1 MTKWGWHR
9 HPTQM
14 STQASSD
21 VPRRVA
27 TAASLVMVGNLA
39 SRVLGLVRDQTI
51 AALFGASA
59 HASIFGVISRV
70 STMVYDL
77 LIGGALT
84 AALVPVFSEYARDDT
99 TGPALPGKE
108 ATDGGNRPDERRDR
122 LAGALG
128 ATVGAA
134 LLVLIPVVGLLIV
147 AAPQI
152 MAFMGEGFAPEMQDL
167 GMRLVRL
174 AMPSVAMLGIASVLM
189 AAHYA
194 RERFVRPSFATAL
207 YNVGIIAG
215 ALLLTPFFGLGGLV
229 LGLLAGAALQCAAQ
243 SPALRGVRWRALTN
257 FRHPALRR
265 IVRLYAPV
273 AGGLVVSAG
282 VTSLD
287 TRLASQ
293 TGAGSIAAMRY
304 ATTLVQLPLGLVAT
318 ALSFATLPVLSKQ
331 AAAVVAWQR
340 AGKPEGLPAG
350 ASEQP
355 PDLAAYRAT
364 LALTLRLALLCIA
377 PLTVALLVLHQPVVR
392 LLFERG
398 AFTADSTDITAL
410 ALLFYAPQLPFVAID
425 QVLIAAF
432 YALQNT
438 RTPVLVG
445 VVTAG
450 LYVVVA
456 LALVDEW
463 GMPALVFA
471 NTVQNS
477 AHGIILAA
485 LLWRVVD
492 GMVPGV
498 QRPAS
503 QGPGRLWHAVRDAGL
518 SRAALG
524 VGVAAAAMA
533 GVLLALDRAVLT
545 PAAGLPVP
553 VWGLLLVG
561 AGVVGMSVYAGAL
574 WLLGAEDVRQ
584 VAAIG
589 RRAWRRLSGGN
600 GPQ

>member
-1 MTKWGWHR
+1 M
-9 HPTQM
+9 
-14 STQASSD
+14 ASSE

-39 SRVLGLVRDQTI
+39 SRILGLVRDQTI
-51 AALFGASA
+51 AALFGSSA
-59 HASIFGVISRV
+59 QASIFVVVSRV
-70 STMVYDL
+70 PTMVYDL
-77 LIGGALT
+77 LIGGAMT
-84 AALVPVFSEYARDDT
+84 AALVPVFSEYARD
-99 TGPALPGKE
+99 GESPGADK
-108 ATDGGNRPDERRDR
+108 RRDR

-134 LLVLIPVVGLLIV
+134 ALVLLPAVVLLIV
-147 AAPQI
+147 AAPQVI
-152 MAFMGEGFAPEMQDL
+152 AFMGEGFAPEMQDL

-174 AMPSVAMLGIASVLM
+174 AMPSVALLGIASVLM

-243 SPALRGVRWRALTN
+243 SPALRGVRWRALIN

-273 AGGLVVSAG
+273 AGSLVVSAG
-282 VTSLD
+282 ITSLD
-287 TRLASQ
+287 ARLASQ
-293 TGAGSIAAMRY
+293 TGTGSLAAMRY
-304 ATTLVQLPLGLVAT
+304 ATTLVQFPLGLVAT

-331 AAAVVAWQR
+331 AAALVAWRR
-340 AGKPEGLPAG
+340 AGKSDGLPAG
-350 ASEQP
+350 TSEPP
-355 PDLAAYRAT
+355 PDLAAYQAT
-364 LALTLRLALLCIA
+364 LALTLRLALLFIT

-392 LLFERG
+392 LVFERG
-398 AFTADSTDITAL
+398 AFTAASTDITAL

-477 AHGIILAA
+477 AHGIILAV
-485 LLWRVVD
+485 LLWRVV
-492 GMVPGV
+492 GG
-498 QRPAS
+498 
-503 QGPGRLWHAVRDAGL
+503 LRDSGL
-518 SRAALG
+518 SRAALRI
-524 VGVAAAAMA
+524 GVAAAAMA
-533 GVLLALDRAVLT
+533 GTLLALDRAVLT
-545 PAAGLPVP
+545 PTAWLPVP
-553 VWGLLLVG
+553 LWGLLLVG
-561 AGVVGMSVYAGAL
+561 AGGIGLIVYAGAL

-589 RRAWRRLSGGN
+589 RRAWQRLSGG
-600 GPQ
+600 GGSPQ

>member
-1 MTKWGWHR
+1 
-9 HPTQM
+9 
-14 STQASSD
+14 
-21 VPRRVA
+21 
-27 TAASLVMVGNLA
+27 MVGNLA
-39 SRVLGLVRDQTI
+39 SRILGLVRDQTI
-51 AALFGASA
+51 AALFGSSA
-59 HASIFGVISRV
+59 QASIFVVVSRV
-70 STMVYDL
+70 PTMVYDL
-77 LIGGALT
+77 LIGGAMT

-99 TGPALPGKE
+99 ANPASSEGEKTGEG
-108 ATDGGNRPDERRDR
+108 ERSDAWRDR

-134 LLVLIPVVGLLIV
+134 LLVLIPAVVLLIV
-147 AAPQI
+147 AAPQVI
-152 MAFMGEGFAPEMQDL
+152 AFMGEGFAPETQDL

-174 AMPSVAMLGIASVLM
+174 AMPSVALLGIASVLM

-243 SPALRGVRWRALTN
+243 SPALRGVRWSALIN

-265 IVRLYAPV
+265 ILRLYAPV

-282 VTSLD
+282 ITSLD
-287 TRLASQ
+287 ARLASQ
-293 TGAGSIAAMRY
+293 TGTGSLAAMRY
-304 ATTLVQLPLGLVAT
+304 ATTLVQFPLGLVAT

-331 AAAVVAWQR
+331 AAALVVWRR
-340 AGKPEGLPAG
+340 AGKSEVMPAG

-392 LLFERG
+392 LVFERG
-398 AFTADSTDITAL
+398 AFTAASTDITAL

-456 LALVDEW
+456 LALVDAW

-477 AHGIILAA
+477 AHGIILAV
-485 LLWRVVD
+485 LLWRVVG
-492 GMVPGV
+492 GMGPGV
-498 QRPAS
+498 QHPGS
-503 QGPGRLWHAVRDAGL
+503 QGPGRLWHAVRDAEL
-518 SRAALG
+518 SRAALR

-561 AGVVGMSVYAGAL
+561 AGVVGMGVYAGVL

-589 RRAWRRLSGGN
+589 RRAWRRLSGGD
-600 GPQ
+600 GSSQ

>member
-1 MTKWGWHR
+1 M
-9 HPTQM
+9 
-14 STQASSD
+14 
-21 VPRRVA
+21 A
-27 TAASLVMVGNLA
+27 TAASLVMAGNLA
-39 SRVLGLVRDQTI
+39 SRLLGLVRDQTI
-51 AALFGASA
+51 AALFGSSA
-59 HASIFGVISRV
+59 QASIFVVVSRV
-70 STMVYDL
+70 PTMVYDL
-77 LIGGALT
+77 LIGGAMT
-84 AALVPVFSEYARDDT
+84 AALVPVFSEYARD
-99 TGPALPGKE
+99 GESPG
-108 ATDGGNRPDERRDR
+108 ADEHRDR

-134 LLVLIPVVGLLIV
+134 LLVLIPAVALLIV
-147 AAPQI
+147 AAPQVI
-152 MAFMGEGFAPEMQDL
+152 AFMGEGFASETQDL

-174 AMPSVAMLGIASVLM
+174 ALPSVALLGIASVLM

-273 AGGLVVSAG
+273 AGSLVVSAG
-282 VTSLD
+282 ITSLD
-287 TRLASQ
+287 ARLASQ
-293 TGAGSIAAMRY
+293 TGTGSLAAMRY
-304 ATTLVQLPLGLVAT
+304 ATTLVQFPLGLVAT

-331 AAAVVAWQR
+331 AAALVAWRR
-340 AGKPEGLPAG
+340 ASKSDRLPAG
-350 ASEQP
+350 TSEPP
-355 PDLAAYRAT
+355 PDLAAYRTT
-364 LALTLRLALLCIA
+364 LALTLRLALLFIT

-392 LLFERG
+392 LVFERG
-398 AFTADSTDITAL
+398 AFTAASTDITAL

-456 LALVDEW
+456 LALVDAW

-477 AHGIILAA
+477 AHGVILAV
-485 LLWRVVD
+485 LLWRVV
-492 GMVPGV
+492 GG
-498 QRPAS
+498 
-503 QGPGRLWHAVRDAGL
+503 LRDSGL
-518 SRAALG
+518 SRAALRIG
-524 VGVAAAAMA
+524 MAATAMA
-533 GVLLALDRAVLT
+533 GTLLALDRAVLT
-545 PAAGLPVP
+545 PTAWLPVP
-553 VWGLLLVG
+553 LWGLLLLC
-561 AGVVGMSVYAGAL
+561 AGGIGLIVYASAL

-589 RRAWRRLSGGN
+589 QRAWQRLSGG
-600 GPQ
+600 GSGAP

>member
-1 MTKWGWHR
+1 MTVTG
-9 HPTQM
+9 
-14 STQASSD
+14 
-21 VPRRVA
+21 
-27 TAASLVMVGNLA
+27 
-39 SRVLGLVRDQTI
+39 
-51 AALFGASA
+51 
-59 HASIFGVISRV
+59 RV
-70 STMVYDL
+70 S
-77 LIGGALT
+77 GG
-84 AALVPVFSEYARDDT
+84 
-99 TGPALPGKE
+99 TGW
-108 ATDGGNRPDERRDR
+108 RVR
-122 LAGALG
+122 LARLWARRC
-128 ATVGAA
+128 
-134 LLVLIPVVGLLIV
+134 LVLIPVVGLLIV

-243 SPALRGVRWRALTN
+243 SPALRGVRWRALIN

-318 ALSFATLPVLSKQ
+318 ALQFATLPVLSKQ
-331 AAAVVAWQR
+331 AAVVVAWR
-340 AGKPEGLPAG
+340 RGGRPEGMPAG
-350 ASEQP
+350 GSEQP
-355 PDLAAYRAT
+355 LDLAAYRAT
-364 LALTLRLALLCIA
+364 LTLTLRLALLCIA
-377 PLTVALLVLHQPVVR
+377 PLTVALLVLHQPLVR

-477 AHGIILAA
+477 AHGIILAV

-498 QRPAS
+498 QRPGS

-518 SRAALG
+518 SLAALR

-561 AGVVGMSVYAGAL
+561 AGVVGMSVYAGLL

-589 RRAWRRLSGGN
+589 RRAWRRLSGGDA
-600 GPQ
+600 

>member
-1 MTKWGWHR
+1 
-9 HPTQM
+9 
-14 STQASSD
+14 
-21 VPRRVA
+21 
-27 TAASLVMVGNLA
+27 MVGNLA
-39 SRVLGLVRDQTI
+39 SRILGLVRDQTI
-51 AALFGASA
+51 AALFGVTAQ
-59 HASIFGVISRV
+59 ASIFGVVSRV
-70 STMVYDL
+70 PTMVYDL
-77 LIGGALT
+77 LIGGAMT
-84 AALVPVFSEYARDDT
+84 AALVPVFSEYAREDT
-99 TGPALPGKE
+99 PSPSPPERGIE
-108 ATDGGNRPDERRDR
+108 GGEKRPDERRGQ
-122 LAGALG
+122 LASALG

-134 LLVLIPVVGLLIV
+134 LLVLIPAVALLIV
-147 AAPQI
+147 AAPQLI
-152 MAFMGEGFAPEMQDL
+152 AFMGEGFAPETQDL

-174 AMPSVAMLGIASVLM
+174 ALPSVAILGIASVLM

-194 RERFVRPSFATAL
+194 RERFVHPSFATAL

-243 SPALRGVRWRALTN
+243 SPALRGVRWRALIN

-265 IVRLYAPV
+265 ILRLYAPV
-273 AGGLVVSAG
+273 AGGLVVSVG

-331 AAAVVAWQR
+331 AAALVAWRR
-340 AGKPEGLPAG
+340 AGKPDGVDARWSEGVVAG

-377 PLTVALLVLHQPVVR
+377 PLTVALIVLHQPVVR

-398 AFTADSTDITAL
+398 AFTADSTDLTAL

-477 AHGIILAA
+477 AHGVILAV
-485 LLWRVVD
+485 LLWRAV
-492 GMVPGV
+492 GRATAAPHHLGA
-498 QRPAS
+498 RGS
-503 QGPGRLWHAVRDAGL
+503 GRLWAVLRDAEL
-518 SRAALG
+518 SRAALR

-533 GVLLALDRAVLT
+533 GTLLALDRAVLT
-545 PAAGLPVP
+545 PTAWLPVP
-553 VWGLLLVG
+553 LWGLLLVG
-561 AGVVGMSVYAGAL
+561 AGVVGLGVYAGAL
-574 WLLGAEDVRQ
+574 WLLGAEDMRH

-589 RRAWRRLSGGN
+589 QRAWRRLSAGDPGDS
-600 GPQ
+600 

>member
-1 MTKWGWHR
+1 M
-9 HPTQM
+9 
-14 STQASSD
+14 
-21 VPRRVA
+21 A

-39 SRVLGLVRDQTI
+39 SRILGLVRDQTI

-59 HASIFGVISRV
+59 QASIFGVVSRV

-77 LIGGALT
+77 LIGGAMT
-84 AALVPVFSEYARDDT
+84 AALVPVFSEYAREEAGD
-99 TGPALPGKE
+99 PAAPGSE
-108 ATDGGNRPDERRDR
+108 IAAEGTRPDERRDR

-147 AAPQI
+147 AAPQVI
-152 MAFMGEGFAPEMQDL
+152 AFMGEGFAPETQDL

-174 AMPSVAMLGIASVLM
+174 ALPSAAMLGIASVLM
-189 AAHYA
+189 AALYA
-194 RERFVRPSFATAL
+194 RERFVLPSFATAL

-243 SPALRGVRWRALTN
+243 SPALRGVRWGALIN

-273 AGGLVVSAG
+273 AGGLVVTVGTNA
-282 VTSLD
+282 LD
-287 TRLASQ
+287 ARLASQ
-293 TGAGSIAAMRY
+293 TGASSIAAMRY
-304 ATTLVQLPLGLVAT
+304 ATTLVQFPLGLVAT

-331 AAAVVAWQR
+331 AAALVAWRR
-340 AGKPEGLPAG
+340 AGKSERGGEEGAPAG
-350 ASEQP
+350 AAGQQ

-364 LALTLRLALLCIA
+364 LALTLRLALLFIV
-377 PLTVALLVLHQPVVR
+377 PLTVALIVLHQPVVR
-392 LLFERG
+392 LVFERG
-398 AFTADSTDITAL
+398 AFTAVSTDITAL

-456 LALVDEW
+456 LALVDDW

-477 AHGIILAA
+477 AHGVILAV
-485 LLWRVVD
+485 LLWRVV
-492 GMVPGV
+492 GG
-498 QRPAS
+498 
-503 QGPGRLWHAVRDAGL
+503 LRDSGL
-518 SRAALG
+518 ARAALR
-524 VGVAAAAMA
+524 VGMAAAAMA
-533 GVLLALDRAVLT
+533 GTLLALDRAVLT
-545 PAAGLPVP
+545 PTAWLPVP
-553 VWGLLLVG
+553 LWGLLLLG
-561 AGVVGMSVYAGAL
+561 AGVVGMGMYAGAL
-574 WLLGAEDVRQ
+574 WLLGAEDIRH

-589 RRAWRRLSGGN
+589 RRAWQRLTADD
-600 GPQ
+600 P

>member
-1 MTKWGWHR
+1 M
-9 HPTQM
+9 
-14 STQASSD
+14 ASSE
-21 VPRRVA
+21 VRRRVA

-39 SRVLGLVRDQTI
+39 SRILGLVRDQTI
-51 AALFGASA
+51 AALFGSSA
-59 HASIFGVISRV
+59 HASIFGVVSRV

-77 LIGGALT
+77 LIGGAMT

-99 TGPALPGKE
+99 ASPAHPRVE
-108 ATDGGNRPDERRDR
+108 RRPDERRDR

-174 AMPSVAMLGIASVLM
+174 AMPSVAMLGLASVLM

-194 RERFVRPSFATAL
+194 RERFVYPSFATAL

-243 SPALRGVRWRALTN
+243 SPALRGVRWSALFD

-273 AGGLVVSAG
+273 AGGLVVSVG
-282 VTSLD
+282 IGSLD
-287 TRLASQ
+287 ARLASQ
-293 TGAGSIAAMRY
+293 TGAGSIAVMRY

-318 ALSFATLPVLSKQ
+318 ALQFATLPVLSKQ
-331 AAAVVAWQR
+331 AAALVAWRR
-340 AGKPEGLPAG
+340 AGKPEGMPAG
-350 ASEQP
+350 ASEEQ

-377 PLTVALLVLHQPVVR
+377 PFTVALLVLHQPVVR

-456 LALVDEW
+456 LALVDDW

-477 AHGIILAA
+477 AHGVILAV
-485 LLWRVVD
+485 LLWRAVGGLRD
-492 GMVPGV
+492 
-498 QRPAS
+498 S
-503 QGPGRLWHAVRDAGL
+503 RLNGAAVR
-518 SRAALG
+518 

-533 GVLLALDRAVLT
+533 GTLLVLDRAVLT
-545 PAAGLPVP
+545 PTAWLPVP
-553 VWGLLLVG
+553 LWGLLLVG
-561 AGVVGMSVYAGAL
+561 TGVVGVGVYAGVL
-574 WLLGAEDVRQ
+574 WLLGAEDVRH
-584 VAAIG
+584 VAAVG
-589 RRAWRRLSGGN
+589 RRAWRRLSGG
-600 GPQ
+600 GP

>member
-1 MTKWGWHR
+1 M
-9 HPTQM
+9 
-14 STQASSD
+14 
-21 VPRRVA
+21 
-27 TAASLVMVGNLA
+27 
-39 SRVLGLVRDQTI
+39 
-51 AALFGASA
+51 
-59 HASIFGVISRV
+59 
-70 STMVYDL
+70 
-77 LIGGALT
+77 T

-99 TGPALPGKE
+99 ASPAHPRVE
-108 ATDGGNRPDERRDR
+108 RRPDERRDR

-243 SPALRGVRWRALTN
+243 SPALRGVRWSALFD

-273 AGGLVVSAG
+273 AGGLVVSVG
-282 VTSLD
+282 IGSLD
-287 TRLASQ
+287 ARLASQ
-293 TGAGSIAAMRY
+293 TGAGSIAVMRY

-318 ALSFATLPVLSKQ
+318 ALQFCHAARLVQAGGGAGRVAAGRQAGGDASGRIGGAAGPCGLPGDLGAHAAAGAAMHSALYGGAPCLAPAGGASAVRARRVHRRQHGHHGAGAAVLCA
-331 AAAVVAWQR
+331 AAAVR
-340 AGKPEGLPAG
+340 GDRSGLDRGLLRPAEHPHARPG
-350 ASEQP
+350 GCRP
-355 PDLAAYRAT
+355 R
-364 LALTLRLALLCIA
+364 
-377 PLTVALLVLHQPVVR
+377 PV
-392 LLFERG
+392 
-398 AFTADSTDITAL
+398 
-410 ALLFYAPQLPFVAID
+410 
-425 QVLIAAF
+425 
-432 YALQNT
+432 
-438 RTPVLVG
+438 
-445 VVTAG
+445 

-456 LALVDEW
+456 LALVDDW

-477 AHGIILAA
+477 AHGLILAV
-485 LLWRVVD
+485 LLWRAVGGLRD
-492 GMVPGV
+492 
-498 QRPAS
+498 S
-503 QGPGRLWHAVRDAGL
+503 RLNGAAVR
-518 SRAALG
+518 

-533 GVLLALDRAVLT
+533 GTLLVLDRAVLT
-545 PAAGLPVP
+545 PTAWLPVP
-553 VWGLLLVG
+553 LWGADAARRRGSGDGRVCRCAVAPG
-561 AGVVGMSVYAGAL
+561 RRGRAPRGSDWAAGVAASQRGWSGRFVGGSGLPLAGKRSFSAL
-574 WLLGAEDVRQ
+574 GVMIGTEKYPCQGEQVAIACYQGISLARQCQLEEGAVEG
-584 VAAIG
+584 VAAIWDG
-589 RRAWRRLSGGN
+589 WRLRHVDRLAPGQEIG
-600 GPQ
+600 

>member
-1 MTKWGWHR
+1 
-9 HPTQM
+9 
-14 STQASSD
+14 
-21 VPRRVA
+21 
-27 TAASLVMVGNLA
+27 MVGNLA
-39 SRVLGLVRDQTI
+39 SRILGLVRDQTI

-84 AALVPVFSEYARDDT
+84 AALVPVFSEYAREDRPSPAPPGQEVKGNG
-99 TGPALPGKE
+99 GP
-108 ATDGGNRPDERRDR
+108 PDERRDR

-174 AMPSVAMLGIASVLM
+174 AMPSVAMLGLASVLM

-194 RERFVRPSFATAL
+194 RECFVLPSFATAL

-243 SPALRGVRWRALTN
+243 SPALRGVRWRALIN
-257 FRHPALRR
+257 LRHPALRR

-318 ALSFATLPVLSKQ
+318 ALQFATLPVLSKQ
-331 AAAVVAWQR
+331 AAALVAWR
-340 AGKPEGLPAG
+340 RTGKPEGKW
-350 ASEQP
+350 EEP
-355 PDLAAYRAT
+355 PDFAAYRAT

-377 PLTVALLVLHQPVVR
+377 PLTVALLILHQPVVR

-410 ALLFYAPQLPFVAID
+410 ALLLYVPQLPFVAID

-445 VVTAG
+445 VFTAG

-477 AHGIILAA
+477 VHGIILAA

-498 QRPAS
+498 QHPGG

-518 SRAALG
+518 SRAALR

-561 AGVVGMSVYAGAL
+561 AGVVSLGVYAGVL

-589 RRAWRRLSGGN
+589 RRAWRRLSGGDVS
-600 GPQ
+600 PQ

>member
-1 MTKWGWHR
+1 
-9 HPTQM
+9 M

-207 YNVGIIAG
+207 YNVGIIGG

-518 SRAALG
+518 SRAALR

>member
-1 MTKWGWHR
+1 
-9 HPTQM
+9 
-14 STQASSD
+14 
-21 VPRRVA
+21 
-27 TAASLVMVGNLA
+27 
-39 SRVLGLVRDQTI
+39 
-51 AALFGASA
+51 
-59 HASIFGVISRV
+59 
-70 STMVYDL
+70 MVYDL
-77 LIGGALT
+77 LIGGAMT
-84 AALVPVFSEYARDDT
+84 AALVPVFSEYARD
-99 TGPALPGKE
+99 GESPG
-108 ATDGGNRPDERRDR
+108 TDEHRDR

-134 LLVLIPVVGLLIV
+134 ALVLIPAVALLIV
-147 AAPQI
+147 AAPQVI
-152 MAFMGEGFAPEMQDL
+152 AFMGEGFSAETQDL

-174 AMPSVAMLGIASVLM
+174 ALPSVALLGIASVLM

-194 RERFVRPSFATAL
+194 RERFILPSFATAL

-243 SPALRGVRWRALTN
+243 SPALRGVRWGALIN

-265 IVRLYAPV
+265 TARLYAPV
-273 AGGLVVSAG
+273 AGGLGISVG

-304 ATTLVQLPLGLVAT
+304 ATTLVQFPLGLVAT

-331 AAAVVAWQR
+331 AAALVAWRR
-340 AGKPEGLPAG
+340 AGKSDGLPTG
-350 ASEQP
+350 ASEPP

-377 PLTVALLVLHQPVVR
+377 PLTVALIVLHQPVVR

-398 AFTADSTDITAL
+398 AFTAASTDITAL

-477 AHGIILAA
+477 AHGIILAV
-485 LLWRVVD
+485 LLWRVV
-492 GMVPGV
+492 GG
-498 QRPAS
+498 
-503 QGPGRLWHAVRDAGL
+503 LRDSGL
-518 SRAALG
+518 SRAALRIG
-524 VGVAAAAMA
+524 MAAAAMA
-533 GVLLALDRAVLT
+533 GTLLALDRAVLT
-545 PAAGLPVP
+545 PTAWLPVP

-561 AGVVGMSVYAGAL
+561 AGVVGIGVYAGAL

-589 RRAWRRLSGGN
+589 RRALWRLSGG
-600 GPQ
+600 GSGDP

>member
-1 MTKWGWHR
+1 
-9 HPTQM
+9 
-14 STQASSD
+14 
-21 VPRRVA
+21 
-27 TAASLVMVGNLA
+27 MVGNLA
-39 SRVLGLVRDQTI
+39 SRILGLVRDQTI
-51 AALFGASA
+51 AALFGSSA
-59 HASIFGVISRV
+59 HASIFGVVSRV

-77 LIGGALT
+77 LIGGAMT
-84 AALVPVFSEYARDDT
+84 SALVPVFSEYARDD
-99 TGPALPGKE
+99 PAGRAAPGEEGKGE
-108 ATDGGNRPDERRDR
+108 GKRPGERRDR
-122 LAGALG
+122 LAGVLG

-194 RERFVRPSFATAL
+194 RERFVLPSFATAL

-229 LGLLAGAALQCAAQ
+229 LGLLVGAALQCAAQ
-243 SPALRGVRWRALTN
+243 SPALRGVRWGALVN

-265 IVRLYAPV
+265 IARLYAPV
-273 AGGLVVSAG
+273 AGGLGVSVG

-331 AAAVVAWQR
+331 AAALVAWRR
-340 AGKPEGLPAG
+340 AGRPEVMPAG

-477 AHGIILAA
+477 AHGVILAV

-492 GMVPGV
+492 GIVPGAHH
-498 QRPAS
+498 PS
-503 QGPGRLWHAVRDAGL
+503 GDGPGRLWSALRGSEL
-518 SRAALG
+518 SRAALRI
-524 VGVAAAAMA
+524 GVAAAAMA
-533 GVLLALDRAVLT
+533 GTLLALDRAVLT
-545 PAAGLPVP
+545 PTAWLPVLL
-553 VWGLLLVG
+553 WGLLLVG
-561 AGVVGMSVYAGAL
+561 AGVVGMGVYAGVL

-589 RRAWRRLSGGN
+589 RRAWRRLSGGD
-600 GPQ
+600 GSSQ

>member
-1 MTKWGWHR
+1 
-9 HPTQM
+9 
-14 STQASSD
+14 
-21 VPRRVA
+21 
-27 TAASLVMVGNLA
+27 
-39 SRVLGLVRDQTI
+39 
-51 AALFGASA
+51 
-59 HASIFGVISRV
+59 
-70 STMVYDL
+70 
-77 LIGGALT
+77 
-84 AALVPVFSEYARDDT
+84 
-99 TGPALPGKE
+99 
-108 ATDGGNRPDERRDR
+108 
-122 LAGALG
+122 
-128 ATVGAA
+128 
-134 LLVLIPVVGLLIV
+134 
-147 AAPQI
+147 
-152 MAFMGEGFAPEMQDL
+152 
-167 GMRLVRL
+167 
-174 AMPSVAMLGIASVLM
+174 M

-229 LGLLAGAALQCAAQ
+229 IGLLAGAALQCAAQ
-243 SPALRGVRWRALTN
+243 SPALRGVRWRALIN

-318 ALSFATLPVLSKQ
+318 ALQFATLPVLSKQ
-331 AAAVVAWQR
+331 AAAVVAWRR
-340 AGKPEGLPAG
+340 AGRPEGLPAG
-350 ASEQP
+350 VAEQP

-364 LALTLRLALLCIA
+364 LTLTLRLALLCIA

-410 ALLFYAPQLPFVAID
+410 ALLFYVPQLPFVAID

-477 AHGIILAA
+477 AHGIILAV
-485 LLWRVVD
+485 LLWRVV
-492 GMVPGV
+492 G
-498 QRPAS
+498 
-503 QGPGRLWHAVRDAGL
+503 GRRDSGL
-518 SRAALG
+518 SRAALR
-524 VGVAAAAMA
+524 VLMAAAAMA
-533 GVLLALDRAVLT
+533 VVLLALDRAVLT

-561 AGVVGMSVYAGAL
+561 AGVVGMSVYAGLL

-589 RRAWRRLSGGN
+589 RRAWRRLSGGDA
-600 GPQ
+600 